1 MEWKAP
7 SGVSTL
13 HRAWRKDWKGW
24 KRPDDDRA
32 AARRVDQ
39 RARFAAYRHKKFPR
53 ALARDGWIQRR
64 LKKGLECGLS
74 TATRLCPSAQGCR
87 FGYPGSEIRRI
98 SFSPGLSLRLPWV
111 RDSSN

>member
-64 LKKGLECGLS
+64 LKRAGV
-74 TATRLCPSAQGCR
+74 RLVNRNAVV
-87 FGYPGSEIRRI
+87 
-98 SFSPGLSLRLPWV
+98 SFSPELSLRLPWGQRFV
-111 RDSSN
+111 EFQPQAGCADFDSSRK

>member
-7 SGVSTL
+7 SRVSTL

-64 LKKGLECGLS
+64 LKKGWSAACQPQRGCVLQPRVVAS
-74 TATRLCPSAQGCR
+74 ATL
-87 FGYPGSEIRRI
+87 GSEIRRI
-98 SFSPGLSLRLPWV
+98 PTASRLR
-111 RDSSN
+111 RF